1 MGGDEQSNLFTNPFR
16 QPKTIPVLS
25 TMAKVRATNY
35 HEDLLSDLLMASTI
49 ESKYEIINVQK
60 WLKDNEQF
68 FVPPVCN
75 KLMHHT

>member
-1 MGGDEQSNLFTNPFR
+1 
-16 QPKTIPVLS
+16 
-25 TMAKVRATNY
+25 MAKVRATNY
-35 HEDLLSDLLMASTI
+35 HEDLLSDILMASAV